1 MTPFTK
7 PALLIGLALT
17 ASTLPQIGHAAS
29 AEEQITARLNALEKE
44 NAGLRARLNRLE
56 TAKAAKPMPPAPQN
70 TNLAAMPQ
78 RPVGEIYGK
87 APVAIIH
94 PAPRQ
99 AFEVS
104 GSLLLLQSA
113 SGNMEYA
120 TLINPLPLV
129 SPHWNNQALEPDFA
143 AAFDLGAR
151 YMNGANDIAVQ
162 WTHLKAT
169 TNASFEGTPDQMVG
183 PPYLI
188 GPESALY
195 KVGRGSLQAEFDS
208 VKMDVGHTFCVDCD
222 FQMRAF
228 GGVEFARIGQDLTGT
243 AESRDASASS
253 SYTNH
258 SKFTGAGPRIGVKSQ
273 YSLGSFD
280 FSGEIGGAALIGTM
294 QSRVDY
300 LTVKPALAQ
309 PTVQYLASPNA
320 TRVIPS
326 VNARLATA
334 YNFAPTAYG
343 LFKVEVGYQAAVYFD
358 AVGEYAVT
366 QVPTSLVLPP
376 NGVYLATAQHLTSNF
391 TTHGPFMT
399 AKWQFQ

>member
-1 MTPFTK
+1 MTRFTK
-7 PALLIGLALT
+7 PALLVGLALT
-17 ASTLPQIGHAAS
+17 AVTLPQIADAAT

-56 TAKAAKPMPPAPQN
+56 TTTTARPPAAGAGSN
-70 TNLAAMPQ
+70 AALAALPA
-78 RPVGEIYGK
+78 RANEPYTK
-87 APVAIIH
+87 APIAIIH
-94 PAPRQ
+94 PAPPQ
-99 AFEVS
+99 AFELS
-104 GSLLLLQSA
+104 GSLLFLQSA

-120 TLINPLPLV
+120 TLINPLPVV
-129 SPHWNNQALEPDFA
+129 SPHWNNQSLAPDFA
-143 AAFDLGAR
+143 ATFDLGAR
-151 YMNGANDIAVQ
+151 YMNGANDMAVQ

-169 TNASFEGTPDQMVG
+169 TNASFQGTPDQMVG

-195 KVGRGSLQAEFDS
+195 KVGRGSLQSEFDS
-208 VKMDVGHTFCVDCD
+208 VKMDAGHTFCVDCD

-243 AESRDASASS
+243 AETRDASASS

-258 SKFTGAGPRIGVKSQ
+258 SKFTGAGPRVGVKGQ

-280 FSGEIGGAALIGTM
+280 FSGEIGGAALIGTT

-343 LFKVEVGYQAAVYFD
+343 LFKIEVGYQAAVYFD
-358 AVGEYAVT
+358 AIGEYAVT